1 MRVCP
6 CGTALGSQKELIGV
20 LDWPLLTGPAP
31 IALSAS
37 AFAAAMWLLHATFRR
52 RRLRVV
58 IAVICACLLSAA
70 VVTAAVAFLAR
81 NVWMFFPD
89 RLDPAV
95 SGWAGAGL
103 FAVVVAGVHALTGR
117 SLRRAVVSLTTAL
130 VIVAAC
136 ANQINGAFGA
146 YLTLRDA
153 LGISHTDQVPFPVD
167 RAGLRL
173 LPDIDPTESR

>member
-1 MRVCP
+1 M
-6 CGTALGSQKELIGV
+6 

-81 NVWMFFPD
+81 MCSQ
-89 RLDPAV
+89 RLFLCRHHMP
-95 SGWAGAGL
+95 
-103 FAVVVAGVHALTGR
+103 
-117 SLRRAVVSLTTAL
+117 
-130 VIVAAC
+130 
-136 ANQINGAFGA
+136 
-146 YLTLRDA
+146 
-153 LGISHTDQVPFPVD
+153 
-167 RAGLRL
+167 
-173 LPDIDPTESR
+173 